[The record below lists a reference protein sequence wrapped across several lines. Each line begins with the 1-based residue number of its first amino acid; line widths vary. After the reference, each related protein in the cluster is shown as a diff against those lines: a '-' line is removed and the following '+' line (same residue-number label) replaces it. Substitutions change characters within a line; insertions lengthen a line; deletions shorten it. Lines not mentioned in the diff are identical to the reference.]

1 MTGVAQADVIW
12 VMRLEFDEAKQL
24 LPHQK
29 ANWIPGMPEMCWKHL
44 LHSNVQAQKLRF
56 GEAPFSF
63 WPRGWNLPEDYAGLK
78 AFYDSE
84 TESNDRPIILKPSMA
99 ACGNGIRCI
108 TNIAQLPPDDPFL
121 TIKSV
126 AQHYV
131 PRPLL
136 LDGYKVTFRIYV
148 LVTSYA
154 PLRAYIFPNG
164 LGRICSHRYTEEL
177 SSFDNLFAHLTNYDI
192 NKHNMDDFLQSRTSS
207 LEEDGLATDG
217 LRTDFLSVMAYLKRQ
232 GKDTDALWQR
242 MKETTALTL
251 LATDKKI
258 SSVATN
264 VVKFH
269 GTTFEI
275 LGFDFL
281 IDEDTNP
288 WILEVNH
295 GPNLEPH
302 TELETDLKRSMLREA
317 LHLVDLRNDEAANIT
332 GLAESL
338 FRAAQALKEAN
349 KSIDD
354 RLTFSDSEGAV
365 HHFPLSTL
373 SRLEFWTLVE
383 SEKELTRAA
392 SWEPVF
398 PTSDADQKYSLP
410 LLDSGELISLYS
422 EGFGGRRNSL
432 LVNLLQLGLTLD
444 TILQMAEE
452 TLQQS

>member
-1 MTGVAQADVIW
+1 
-12 VMRLEFDEAKQL
+12 MRLEYSEARELK
-24 LPHQK
+24 PHQRV
-29 ANWIPGMPEMCWKHL
+29 NWIAGMPEMCWKHL
-44 LHSNVQAQKLRF
+44 LHSNMQAQKLRF

-63 WPRGWNLPEDYAGLK
+63 WPSGWNLPDEYAALK
-78 AFYDSE
+78 DFYDSRID
-84 TESNDRPIILKPSMA
+84 SQGCPIILKPSME

-121 TIKSV
+121 AVKSV
-126 AQHYV
+126 AQHYI
-131 PRPLL
+131 PKPLL

-192 NKHNMDDFLQSRTSS
+192 NKHNIDDFLETRTGS

-217 LRTDFLSVMAYLKRQ
+217 LRTDFLSVMAYLKRK
-232 GKDTDALWQR
+232 GKDTDALWRR

-251 LATDKKI
+251 LATDKKV
-258 SSVATN
+258 SSVATGVN
-264 VVKFH
+264 KFH

-281 IDEDTNP
+281 IDEDTIP

-302 TELETDLKRSMLREA
+302 TDLETELKRSMIREA
-317 LHLVDLRNDEAANIT
+317 LHLVDLRRDDDLRTRN
-332 GLAESL
+332 LSESL
-338 FRAAQALKEAN
+338 FTAVRALTDAG
-349 KSIDD
+349 KSIDN
-354 RLTFSDSEGAV
+354 RLTFLDSAGST
-365 HHFPLSTL
+365 HLFPLGSL
-373 SRLEFWTLVE
+373 SKLELWTLVE
-383 SEKELTRAA
+383 SEYELKRTG

-398 PTSDADQKYSLP
+398 PEVDADRKYSLP
-410 LLDSGELISLYS
+410 LLETGEPLTLYT
-422 EGFGGRRNSL
+422 EGFGGRRNTL
-432 LVNLLQLGLTLD
+432 LVQLLQLGLSLD
-444 TILQMAEE
+444 TILQMAEDA
-452 TLQQS
+452 LKQS